1 MVEVVK
7 ISVGKVEEL
16 VNDLVARIDKTK
28 YKFVFGI
35 PRGGCIPAQMVAQ
48 KTGLRLIEN
57 ISFKLNNI
65 DLKEVLFV
73 DDIID
78 SGKTKEKYKG
88 DFEALINKQTDEKY
102 KGKWVEFY
110 WENTDKDDEDI
121 IVRMLERIGENPNR
135 PGLKETPRRVVKM
148 WKEIF
153 RGYDPA
159 QKPIITAFNNGED
172 GVTYDQM
179 ITDEGDFYSQC
190 EHHIIPFFGRYY
202 FAYVPGKTIIGLSKV
217 ARIVDYYS
225 AKLQIQERLV
235 KEILDE
241 IERVAQPEGI
251 ALVIEGEH
259 LCKSMRGVKKKGKM
273 KTTDLRGCFRTDEKT
288 RSEFMGWV
296 NKHD

>member
-190 EHHIIPFFGRYY
+190 EHHTIPFFGRYY

>member
-88 DFEALINKQTDEKY
+88 DFEALINKQTDENY

-110 WENTDKDDEDI
+110 WENTDKDDEDLI
-121 IVRMLERIGENPNR
+121 LRL
-135 PGLKETPRRVVKM
+135 
-148 WKEIF
+148 
-153 RGYDPA
+153 A
-159 QKPIITAFNNGED
+159 QRLGVDLNGK
-172 GVTYDQM
+172 
-179 ITDEGDFYSQC
+179 I
-190 EHHIIPFFGRYY
+190 
-202 FAYVPGKTIIGLSKV
+202 
-217 ARIVDYYS
+217 
-225 AKLQIQERLV
+225 
-235 KEILDE
+235 
-241 IERVAQPEGI
+241 
-251 ALVIEGEH
+251 
-259 LCKSMRGVKKKGKM
+259 
-273 KTTDLRGCFRTDEKT
+273 
-288 RSEFMGWV
+288 
-296 NKHD
+296 